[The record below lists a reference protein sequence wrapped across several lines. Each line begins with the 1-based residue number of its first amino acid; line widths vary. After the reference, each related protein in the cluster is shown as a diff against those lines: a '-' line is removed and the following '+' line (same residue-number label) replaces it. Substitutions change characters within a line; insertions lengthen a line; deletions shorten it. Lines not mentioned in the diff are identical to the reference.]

1 VKPPEHQRDPL
12 MPLPRTPSLQRRVV
26 TTLQR
31 ALLRIGG
38 RRLRRLL
45 SGRGGATILVYHSLA
60 GAHSPWIDP
69 SNAEDPQV
77 FARQM
82 RFLAENRRVI
92 ALADLASA
100 LAAGRTPRAGSV
112 AITFDDGYLDNYT
125 IAAPILSRLGL
136 PATFFLA
143 TGYVD
148 LGLPQWIDDLYST
161 YRHRT
166 CHALCVASTPFDLR
180 AQRDVDASHSLVS
193 SLLLDADMPARRR
206 LLDDV
211 RAQLRP
217 AASPPRLTL
226 DWTEVRAMLAMSP
239 GFHVGVHTRD
249 HLALPRCS
257 SERIDAELTRCVDDV
272 RRNAGVDPV
281 LFAFPYGQSSSA
293 ARREVAARFRAAVV
307 TTPPALVHAGTDR
320 YAMPRLPPSGDAAVF
335 RFCTSGA
342 DPYLVRRLLRG
353 A

>member
-1 VKPPEHQRDPL
+1 
-12 MPLPRTPSLQRRVV
+12 MPLPGTPSMKRRLV
-26 TTLQR
+26 TMLQR
-31 ALLRIGG
+31 AFVRIGG
-38 RRLRRLL
+38 QRLRRLFG
-45 SGRGGATILVYHSLA
+45 GRGGATILVYHSLA
-60 GAHSPWIDP
+60 GADRAWIDP
-69 SNAEDPQV
+69 SNADDPRV

-82 RFLAENRRVI
+82 RFLAEHRRVI

-100 LAAGRTPRAGSV
+100 VAAGHTLRAGSV
-112 AITFDDGYLDNYT
+112 AITFDDGYRDNYT
-125 IAAPILSRLGL
+125 IAAPVLARLGL

-148 LGLPQWIDDLYST
+148 QGLPQWVDELYSA
-161 YRHRT
+161 YRQRT
-166 CHALCVASTPFDLR
+166 CHALGVAATAFDLR
-180 AQRDVDASHSLVS
+180 VQRDVDASHRLVS
-193 SLLLDADMPARRR
+193 SLLLGADMPARRR

-217 AASPPRLTL
+217 AGSPPRLTM
-226 DWTEVRAMLAMSP
+226 DWAEVRALLAMSP
-239 GFHVGVHTRD
+239 GFDVGVHTHD
-249 HLALPRCS
+249 HLALPGRS
-257 SERIDAELTRCVDDV
+257 TERIDAELTRCVDDV
-272 RRNAGVDPV
+272 RRNADVDPV
-281 LFAFPYGQSSSA
+281 LFSFPYGQSNSA
-293 ARREVAARFRAAVV
+293 ARREVAARFQAAVV

>member
-1 VKPPEHQRDPL
+1 
-12 MPLPRTPSLQRRVV
+12 MPLPRPPSLPRRVV
-26 TTLQR
+26 TTLQH

-45 SGRGGATILVYHSLA
+45 SRRGGATILVYHSLA

-82 RFLAENRRVI
+82 RFLAENRHVV

-100 LAAGRTPRAGSV
+100 LAAGRTLRAGTV

-125 IAAPILSRLGL
+125 IAAPILARLGL

-148 LGLPQWIDDLYST
+148 QVLPQWIDDLYSI

-166 CHALCVASTPFDLR
+166 CHALCAASTPFDLR
-180 AQRDVDASHSLVS
+180 AQRDVDASHRLVS
-193 SLLLDADMPARRR
+193 SQLLGADMPARRR

-211 RAQLRP
+211 RSQLRP

-226 DWTEVRAMLAMSP
+226 DWTEVRAMVAMSP

-249 HLALPRCS
+249 HVALPRCS
-257 SERIDAELTRCVDDV
+257 AARIDAELTRCVDDV
-272 RRNAGVDPV
+272 RCNAGVDPV
-281 LFAFPYGQSSSA
+281 LFSFPYGQSSSA